1 VFHLIC
7 FGGLRLD
14 CDGRPLDGAAVRRRS
29 LALLAFVASR
39 REQGVS
45 RDKVL
50 GYFWPETDTN
60 RARNNLKQTLFIMRR
75 SLGDELLVSS
85 DAVLRINTRRLTVDS
100 WEFEAELDQRL
111 LQAALVHYRGAFLDG
126 VYISTL
132 PEFGRWAEAE
142 RQRLAWR
149 YQEALEALALRST
162 AVGEHH
168 GAVGWWRRVVEHDP
182 LSSRTAL
189 RLMKA
194 LIADG
199 DRIGALKYAKL
210 HESLLRAEL
219 GVDPDTG
226 ERDFVEQ
233 LRQSAA
239 QQGGPLLRS
248 LRPSRRAT
256 QEPTALS

>member
-1 VFHLIC
+1 
-7 FGGLRLD
+7 LD
-14 CDGRPLDGAAVRRRS
+14 CDGRPLGGAAIRRRS

-50 GYFWPETDTN
+50 GYFWPETDTDH
-60 RARNNLKQTLFIMRR
+60 ARNNLKQTLFMMRR

-85 DAVLRINTRRLTVDS
+85 DAFLKINTRRLTVDS
-100 WEFEAELDQRL
+100 WEFEVELDHRL
-111 LQAALVHYRGAFLDG
+111 LQAAIVHYRGAFLDG
-126 VYISTL
+126 VYISNL
-132 PEFGRWAEAE
+132 PEFGRWVEAE
-142 RQRLAWR
+142 RERLAWR
-149 YQEALEALALRST
+149 YQEALEALALRSIT
-162 AVGEHH
+162 LGDHH
-168 GAVGWWRRVVEHDP
+168 GAVLWWRRVVEHDP

-189 RLMKA
+189 GLMKA

-199 DRIGALKYAKL
+199 DRVGALKYAKL

-226 ERDFVEQ
+226 ERDFVQQ

-239 QQGGPLLRS
+239 RQGAPQLRRTLS
-248 LRPSRRAT
+248 SSPRAT
-256 QEPTALS
+256 RGPTALP

>member
-1 VFHLIC
+1 
-7 FGGLRLD
+7 
-14 CDGRPLDGAAVRRRS
+14 
-29 LALLAFVASR
+29 
-39 REQGVS
+39 
-45 RDKVL
+45 
-50 GYFWPETDTN
+50 
-60 RARNNLKQTLFIMRR
+60 
-75 SLGDELLVSS
+75 
-85 DAVLRINTRRLTVDS
+85 VDS

-199 DRIGALKYAKL
+199 DRVGALKYAKL

>member
-1 VFHLIC
+1 M
-7 FGGLRLD
+7 LD
-14 CDGRPLDGAAVRRRS
+14 HSPPPPDGS
-29 LALLAFVASR
+29 M
-39 REQGVS
+39 
-45 RDKVL
+45 VL
-50 GYFWPETDTN
+50 PD
-60 RARNNLKQTLFIMRR
+60 
-75 SLGDELLVSS
+75 
-85 DAVLRINTRRLTVDS
+85 
-100 WEFEAELDQRL
+100 
-111 LQAALVHYRGAFLDG
+111 
-126 VYISTL
+126 
-132 PEFGRWAEAE
+132 
-142 RQRLAWR
+142 
-149 YQEALEALALRST
+149 
-162 AVGEHH
+162 
-168 GAVGWWRRVVEHDP
+168 GWWRRVVEHDP